1 MLHDW
6 QMATTAD
13 RLTLAREL
21 GEAVNG
27 QPENV
32 PDALPRLAEI
42 LAAETDAEVITE
54 VVVALGFA
62 SGHRDHRGV
71 QLVLDHVR
79 VDHPDAR
86 VRLAVARSLPS
97 DIESDTPC
105 RDAVI
110 EALIALTADDKS
122 EVRDWACFGLG
133 LVEAASPEARDALAA
148 RLTDTEGDIRH
159 EALLALAQAGDSR
172 ALAVLLQR
180 LAGGSDGPSLHL
192 LEVRA
197 AAELADPTLHPLLLE
212 LSQDWEGDDDEFTP
226 VLALATSRCRPDSKA
241 QALMVERELLARIDT
256 LLAGQ
261 GLTVTTVGTYP
272 RTALTFHSVQDS
284 TPPVVFDAIW
294 SNEDPWAYPL
304 EQMAQSFVYS
314 YEIEAEE
321 TSRSTC
327 TGPSRK

>member
-1 MLHDW
+1 
-6 QMATTAD
+6 MATTAD
-13 RLTLAREL
+13 SLTLAREL

-32 PDALPRLAEI
+32 PDALPRLEEI
-42 LAAETDAEVITE
+42 LAAETDPEVITE

-71 QLVLDHVR
+71 QLILDHVR

-86 VRLAVARSLPS
+86 VRLAVARSLPR

-105 RDAVI
+105 REAVI
-110 EALIALTADDKS
+110 QALIALTADENS

-180 LAGGSDGPSLHL
+180 LAGGPEGPSLHL

-197 AAELADPTLHPLLLE
+197 AAELADPTLHSLLLE

-226 VLALATSRCRPDSKA
+226 VLAFAISRCRPEARA
-241 QALMVERELLARIDT
+241 QALLVERELVARVNT
-256 LLAGQ
+256 LLATQ
-261 GLTVTTVGTYP
+261 GLTVTSVGNYP
-272 RTALTFHSVQDS
+272 RTALTFHSIQDP
-284 TPPVVFDAIW
+284 TPPVVLDAIW
-294 SNEDPWAYPL
+294 PYEDPWAYPL
-304 EQMAQSFVYS
+304 EQMAQSFVFS
-314 YEIEAEE
+314 YANGNEE
-321 TSRSTC
+321 
-327 TGPSRK
+327 